1 MLKTV
6 KNGSG
11 IRVDPPPVFSKF
23 PHFPVFFLADVP
35 KSIRLLSALVSELD
49 FIFSSFL
56 IHIEPL
62 LRFQI
67 YPASLFFVTPIYTFL
82 FLYLYLYQKICLE
95 STNFTFKGSTTT
107 FFCSHGCFCRKCF
120 DFPNFYSVVRQ
131 LAPKEHIGNT

>member
-1 MLKTV
+1 MKMSLKRLCLYLVLITLIGCL
-6 KNGSG
+6 KG
-11 IRVDPPPVFSKF
+11 
-23 PHFPVFFLADVP
+23 L

-82 FLYLYLYQKICLE
+82 FLYLYLYQKICEE

-107 FFCSHGCFCRKCF
+107 FFVPTVAFVVTALV
-120 DFPNFYSVVRQ
+120 FPRFIQ
-131 LAPKEHIGNT
+131 LYDNQLPRNTQETPEGVLSEIWQ